1 MIKKEELD
9 LECLPGHIAIIMDG
23 NGRWARKKGNPRVFG
38 HKNGVAAVR
47 DTVEACAELGIGYLT
62 LYAFSTENWNRP
74 RTEVDALMSLLVT
87 TINKETKTL
96 LENNVRLNTI
106 GDIDS
111 LPSGVAKNLK
121 GAIEKTKNNTGLT
134 LVLALSYSS
143 RWEIVNAVKQI
154 AADSKEG
161 KLIPEEIDGD
171 IFSRYLNTRE
181 MPDPELLIRTSGET
195 RISNFLLWQLAYTE
209 MYFTPTLWPDF
220 RREHLYEAIADYQC
234 RERRFGKTSDQIS
247 ENINANS

>member
-9 LECLPGHIAIIMDG
+9 LECLPNHIAIIMDG
-23 NGRWARKKGNPRVFG
+23 NGRWARRKGNPRVFG

-47 DTVEACAELGIGYLT
+47 DTVEACAEIGIKYLT

-74 RTEVDALMSLLVT
+74 RTEVDALMSLLVN

-96 LENNVRLNTI
+96 LDNNVRLNAI
-106 GDIDS
+106 GDLES
-111 LPSGVAKNLK
+111 LPKNVGANLQ
-121 GAIEKTKNNTGLT
+121 GAIEKTKNNTGLN
-134 LVLALSYSS
+134 LVLALSYSA
-143 RWEIVNAVKQI
+143 RWEIINAVQQI
-154 AADSKEG
+154 AKDASEG
-161 KLIPEEIDGD
+161 KLSPDSIDND
-171 IFSRYLNTRE
+171 KFSNYLTTKDF
-181 MPDPELLIRTSGET
+181 PDPELLIRTSGET

-220 RREHLYEAIADYQC
+220 RREHLFEAIADYQC